1 MHLLKD
7 KKYKFIF
14 YSLLVLF
21 LTSTNN
27 YNFISVNIF
36 SVKHIYVSGLSN
48 DKNKIINDQIKNIKG
63 KNIFFLKKDYFMKLT
78 NRNDIKYLSI
88 KKNFPN
94 VLLLNFIPAKPLCII
109 EIQDSKIIL
118 GDNGKKLD
126 IKIKSNNVPT
136 VLGSDN
142 FSEVFRVINLL
153 KLSKFEYKKVE
164 KIIFFKSGRFDIN
177 LNNGVI
183 IKFPI
188 KYTKEIINY
197 SHNLL
202 NRKKF
207 ANSKII
213 DLRIKNKIIKYE

>member
-1 MHLLKD
+1 M
-7 KKYKFIF
+7 
-14 YSLLVLF
+14 
-21 LTSTNN
+21 
-27 YNFISVNIF
+27 
-36 SVKHIYVSGLSN
+36 
-48 DKNKIINDQIKNIKG
+48 
-63 KNIFFLKKDYFMKLT
+63 KKDHFTKLV

-88 KKNFPN
+88 KKNYPN
-94 VLLLNFIPAKPLCII
+94 VLILDFIPAKPICII
-109 EIQDSKIIL
+109 EIEDSKIIL

-126 IKIKSNNVPT
+126 TKIKSNSLPI

-142 FSEVFRVINLL
+142 FSEVFHVINLL
-153 KLSKFEYKKVE
+153 KSSKFEYKKVE

-177 LNNGVI
+177 LNNSVI

-188 KYTKEIINY
+188 KYTEEIINY